1 MKRTLLSFLIILCTA
16 LAVQAQPAPVYT
28 LKSCLEQGLLNNYSL
43 RITRNEQQVSKNN
56 ATLANAGYLP
66 TLDLSTGYKGTLD
79 NTETKL
85 RTTGETTKEN
95 GVFDQTV
102 DAGINLSWTIFDGFN
117 ITANY
122 QKLKELERQGE
133 TNTRIAIEDLIANI
147 AAEYYNYVQHTIR
160 LKNFRYAVSLS
171 KERLRIVEERYHIGN
186 FSRLDY
192 QQAKVDFNADSAQY
206 MKQQE
211 LLHTSRIQLNELM
224 ASEDVDR
231 PFIVEDSLINVSAKL
246 NFDELWNAT
255 LQANAALL
263 KAEQNNTLARLDYK
277 KASSRDYPYV
287 KMNGGYGYTLNKYD
301 ISANSRRSNLGLNF
315 GVTVGF
321 NLFDGNRRRELRNA
335 RIAVQ
340 NARLEREQ
348 LEQALR
354 ADLSNLWQAY
364 QNNLQM
370 LKLERQNLVAA
381 KENHEIAMERYML
394 GNLSGIEMREAQKSL
409 LDAEER
415 ILSAEYDTKLC
426 EISLLQISGR
436 VELCLVL
443 FLSLAKIIVEITI
456 SVLPK
461 IKAKLNFSSKKITP
475 KNMLIIASKVPR
487 IEAEVE
493 PISSIA
499 LSKRI
504 IENIVEII
512 DSPKYEYMISKL
524 NFKIIEFVEAPYII
538 NPSAAPKQTYIV
550 KTV

>member
-1 MKRTLLSFLIILCTA
+1 MKHIVLIFIAIVCTA
-16 LAVQAQPAPVYT
+16 PGLYAQPAPTYT

-43 RITRNEQQVSKNN
+43 RIVRNEEQVSKNN
-56 ATLANAGYLP
+56 ATLGNAGYLP
-66 TLDLSTGYKGTLD
+66 TLDLSAGYKGTID
-79 NTETKL
+79 NTETKA
-85 RTTGETTKEN
+85 RATGETTKDN
-95 GVFDQTV
+95 GVFDQTL
-102 DAGINLSWTIFDGFN
+102 DAGINLNWTIFDGFN

-122 QKLKELERQGE
+122 QRLKELERQGE

-147 AAEYYNYVQHTIR
+147 AAEYYNYVQQKIR

-224 ASEDVDR
+224 ANKDVDQ
-231 PFIVEDSLINVSAKL
+231 PFIIQDSLINVTASL
-246 NFDELWNAT
+246 NFEELWNAT
-255 LQANAALL
+255 LTINASLL
-263 KAEQNNTLARLDYK
+263 RAEQNNTLARLDYK
-277 KASSRDYPYV
+277 KVCSRDYPYV

-321 NLFDGNRRRELRNA
+321 NLFDGNRRRERKNA

-370 LKLERQNLVAA
+370 LNLERQNLVAA
-381 KENHEIAMERYML
+381 KENHEIATVSYTHLRAHE
-394 GNLSGIEMREAQKSL
+394 
-409 LDAEER
+409 
-415 ILSAEYDTKLC
+415 T
-426 EISLLQISGR
+426 
-436 VELCLVL
+436 
-443 FLSLAKIIVEITI
+443 
-456 SVLPK
+456 SV
-461 IKAKLNFSSKKITP
+461 
-475 KNMLIIASKVPR
+475 
-487 IEAEVE
+487 
-493 PISSIA
+493 
-499 LSKRI
+499 
-504 IENIVEII
+504 
-512 DSPKYEYMISKL
+512 
-524 NFKIIEFVEAPYII
+524 
-538 NPSAAPKQTYIV
+538 
-550 KTV
+550 

>member
-1 MKRTLLSFLIILCTA
+1 MIQIWFWGGPSQIETWDPKPEAGYDYCGQLSSPISTNVDGLKICELMPE
-16 LAVQAQPAPVYT
+16 LAKCADTYSVIRSVRHFQNAHETGSYLVQTGRMPGRYVYP
-28 LKSCLEQGLLNNYSL
+28 CAGAV
-43 RITRNEQQVSKNN
+43 VSKFKGVD
-56 ATLANAGYLP
+56 A
-66 TLDLSTGYKGTLD
+66 GYKGTID
-79 NTETKL
+79 NTETKA
-85 RTTGETTKEN
+85 RATGETTKDN
-95 GVFDQTV
+95 GVFDQTL
-102 DAGINLSWTIFDGFN
+102 DAGINLNWTIFDGFN

-122 QKLKELERQGE
+122 QRLKELERQGE
-133 TNTRIAIEDLIANI
+133 TNTRIAIEDLIAI
-147 AAEYYNYVQHTIR
+147 
-160 LKNFRYAVSLS
+160 SLS

-224 ASEDVDR
+224 ANKDVDQ
-231 PFIVEDSLINVSAKL
+231 PFIIQDSLINVTASL
-246 NFDELWNAT
+246 NFEELWNAT
-255 LQANAALL
+255 LTINASLL
-263 KAEQNNTLARLDYK
+263 RAEQNNTLARLDYK
-277 KASSRDYPYV
+277 KVCSRDYPYV

-321 NLFDGNRRRELRNA
+321 NLFDGNRRRERKNA

-370 LKLERQNLVAA
+370 LNLERQNLVAA

-426 EISLLQISGR
+426 EISLLQISG
-436 VELCLVL
+436 
-443 FLSLAKIIVEITI
+443 
-456 SVLPK
+456 
-461 IKAKLNFSSKKITP
+461 
-475 KNMLIIASKVPR
+475 KVAR
-487 IEAEVE
+487 
-493 PISSIA
+493 
-499 LSKRI
+499 
-504 IENIVEII
+504 
-512 DSPKYEYMISKL
+512 YM
-524 NFKIIEFVEAPYII
+524 E
-538 NPSAAPKQTYIV
+538 
-550 KTV
+550 